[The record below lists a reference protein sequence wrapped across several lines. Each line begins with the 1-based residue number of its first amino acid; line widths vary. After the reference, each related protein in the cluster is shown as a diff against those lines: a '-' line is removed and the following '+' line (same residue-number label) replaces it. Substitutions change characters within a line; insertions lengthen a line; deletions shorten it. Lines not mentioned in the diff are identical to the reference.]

1 MLRDQQIEASR
12 SRAILEA
19 VADGVLVTDAT
30 NRITLVNA
38 SCERILN
45 LKSSTAMGQL
55 LEQYAG
61 LFSRAGRLWIQTI
74 ERWSGNPEAYQAGDS
89 YGDQITLDDDRV
101 VAVSLAPVIWRS
113 TFLGTVSIFR
123 DITHE
128 VRVDRLKSEFIA
140 NVSHELRTPLTSI
153 KGYAEVMLMGASGE
167 VSEQQ
172 RHFLTVIK
180 TNAERLGMLVN
191 ELLDVSRIES
201 GRVTLA
207 SQPVDIRPLARAV
220 IEAIRSRASEEG
232 KPMEFSLSM
241 PDELPMVR
249 GDGERI
255 QQVLMQ
261 LVSNGHNYT
270 GPRTAGTAI
279 TGTGSGWDFSTG
291 GTTGVVGATT
301 ADETRPRNIAM
312 PAFIKF

>member
-1 MLRDQQIEASR
+1 MANLVEAAARQIAVALNNAELFNLIRDQSERLGGMLRDQQIEASR

-167 VSEQQ
+167 V
-172 RHFLTVIK
+172 
-180 TNAERLGMLVN
+180 A
-191 ELLDVSRIES
+191 
-201 GRVTLA
+201 
-207 SQPVDIRPLARAV
+207 
-220 IEAIRSRASEEG
+220 
-232 KPMEFSLSM
+232 
-241 PDELPMVR
+241 
-249 GDGERI
+249 GERI
-255 QQVLMQ
+255 
-261 LVSNGHNYT
+261 
-270 GPRTAGTAI
+270 AGRLPDRE
-279 TGTGSGWDFSTG
+279 W
-291 GTTGVVGATT
+291 
-301 ADETRPRNIAM
+301 
-312 PAFIKF
+312 